1 MKISVIVP
9 VHNTG
14 KYLSRCIDS
23 ILSQSFTDFQLILS
37 DDDSTDDSAEICRRY
52 RSKDSRIV
60 FVPSNGRGV
69 SRARNTGLDIA
80 RGEYIAFV
88 DSDDCVSPFYLEKL
102 LDLCE
107 KNGNKL
113 SVCGYAL
120 NDETTPPERVGVPLM
135 AYPDEIIPQRD
146 YFLRLYT
153 KMEIMYV
160 VVWGKLYHRSIFD
173 NVRFADGKICED
185 EGIIHH
191 IVDKVDS
198 AAVCAQPLYFYTQ
211 RAGSIMSAS
220 AALQRM
226 DIFPFLQ
233 DRIDYFAGRGM
244 YDLVFLTM
252 KNYLVKCLQFYN
264 YLPEKD
270 YKRLT
275 MHMFDA
281 MMSRRIK
288 NPVKNKRFLLKL
300 LRYRLL
306 PSSFKD
312 VDGNEFMYGKN

>member
-9 VHNTG
+9 VYNTE

-23 ILSQSFTDFQLILS
+23 ILAQSFADFQLILA
-37 DDDSTDDSAEICRRY
+37 DNGSTDNSVRICREY
-52 RSKDSRIV
+52 RQKD
-60 FVPSNGRGV
+60 GRV
-69 SRARNTGLDIA
+69 SVISASGRAGGARNAGLDIA
-80 RGEYIAFV
+80 RGEYISFV
-88 DSDDCVSPFYLEKL
+88 DSDDCVSPFYLENL
-102 LDLCE
+102 LSLCE
-107 KNGNKL
+107 KNGKKL

-120 NDETTPPERVGVPLM
+120 NDGLTPPAQVGVPLM
-135 AYPDEIIPQRD
+135 AYPDEIVPQRD

-160 VVWGKLYHRSIFD
+160 VVWGKLYHRSLFD
-173 NVRFADGKICED
+173 NLRFAEDKICED
-185 EGIIHH
+185 EGIIHY
-191 IVDKVDS
+191 IVDKIDS

-211 RAGSIMSAS
+211 RPGSIMSAS
-220 AALQRM
+220 AAVQRM

-233 DRIDYFAGRGM
+233 DRIDYFSERGM
-244 YDLVFLTM
+244 YDLSFLTM

-300 LRYRLL
+300 LRYRLF

-312 VDGNEFMYGKN
+312 VDGNEFMFGNS